1 MFPNG
6 HTIPFSG
13 QSARGSAPRARTGT
27 TVSPAATVVVNGP
40 AQIAVNAAD
49 LATHFP
55 PDARAKMKT
64 TYVQSFDA
72 FKQFERKLHLTDN
85 DVANGVSAY
94 IAGNYMVLHG
104 TEIADSDFLKVVSQV
119 RQALL
124 QNRGFLQ
131 VPAAQKRRLYEQ
143 TAMVGMFMAI
153 AQISRRTA
161 SEDPGAVRNLQNS
174 SRANLE
180 LILGKRASNLRI
192 DSEGMHL

>member
-13 QSARGSAPRARTGT
+13 QSAGGSASRRGTGT
-27 TVSPAATVVVNGP
+27 TVSPAATVVANGP
-40 AQIAVNAAD
+40 AQIAANAAD

-55 PDARAKMKT
+55 PDARARMKT
-64 TYVQSFDA
+64 TYVQAFDA

-104 TEIADSDFLKVVSQV
+104 MEIADADFLKIVSQV

-124 QNRGFLQ
+124 QNRGFQQ

-161 SEDPGAVRNLQNS
+161 SEDPDAVRNLQNS

-180 LILGKRASNLRI
+180 LVLGKRAANLRI
-192 DSEGMHL
+192 DGEGMHL